1 MANWLSIAADE
12 SDDLPGGRNR
22 WSNTINTKYPFS
34 SPAFRLLLWDVF
46 RFSASTAAA
55 ASYGCCSC
63 WLKSYPI
70 LVYNPLRL
78 GFRPGCT
85 FDGTRLLLSSYSST
99 FRLLDPKRDTSGPY
113 FFLSSCLLGR
123 LLQLPS
129 PSNLFPLVV
138 VLSSSSSSDFSL
150 SFFAQQ
156 EQALTLQI
164 SLIA

>member
-1 MANWLSIAADE
+1 M
-12 SDDLPGGRNR
+12 
-22 WSNTINTKYPFS
+22 
-34 SPAFRLLLWDVF
+34 
-46 RFSASTAAA
+46 
-55 ASYGCCSC
+55 
-63 WLKSYPI
+63 
-70 LVYNPLRL
+70 YNLLRL

-85 FDGTRLLLSSYSST
+85 FDGTRLLLSSSSST

-164 SLIA
+164 SLIALPQGHAQGPTRATCNFTGQIHQFTVFVSPNRILHCASSSVPRPPYKRGRCLNASGALDPCVGHTL